1 MLNDHRVIYII
12 HILIFAP
19 LLIYIWYITNVKRKK
34 IGNELG
40 NLIFLLGISTIIYHS
55 YKLVKINRLMQPY

>member
-19 LLIYIWYITNVKRKK
+19 LLIYIWYITNIKK
-34 IGNELG
+34 IKLGSQLG
-40 NLIFLLGISTIIYHS
+40 NLIFLLGISTIIYHA
-55 YKLVKINRLMQPY
+55 YKLVKMNRLMQD